1 MSSARLNI
9 FGPIPH
15 PSSWV
20 LAVDPPAGYFQL
32 CSLSIT
38 RRETSKIPG
47 DSLVPA
53 KDISTPPADLER
65 LVRAYALLDAECR
78 AEVLSIA
85 ERLAG
90 ATT

>member
-1 MSSARLNI
+1 MSGARLTL

-20 LAVDPPAGYFQL
+20 LASDAPAGYFQL

-38 RRETSKIPG
+38 RRETPKIPG
-47 DSLVPA
+47 NALVPV
-53 KDISTPPADLER
+53 KDISAAPDDLER
-65 LVRAYALLDAECR
+65 LVQAYARCDAAGR
-78 AEVLSIA
+78 AEVIVIA

-90 ATT
+90 ATS